1 MMTVAAGYGAVR
13 GLQNRP
19 AMPFND
25 RNFQPE
31 HPTPVMYVHGINSR
45 TAAFETRTDDYTLVN
60 ASVSLQ
66 PFGRDSKTTLLVS
79 ANNIF
84 DVTARRHSSVL
95 KDFAPLAGRDIRAT
109 VRVGL

>member
-1 MMTVAAGYGAVR
+1 MTLAAGYGAVR

-45 TAAFETRTDDYTLVN
+45 TAAFESNAHRPVSYTHLT
-60 ASVSLQ
+60 L
-66 PFGRDSKTTLLVS
+66 PTTPYV
-79 ANNIF
+79 
-84 DVTARRHSSVL
+84 
-95 KDFAPLAGRDIRAT
+95 
-109 VRVGL
+109 